1 MEPGRTIVTYTAYGR
16 ECVRP
21 IGASW
26 KGPSES
32 PYADTQKAVKVKDEK
47 FKELQDLYPIEAERL
62 MGLEPNS
69 TAGNGVTAKQFPFF
83 FLHFSAFLAPL
94 SGGFSTRCAST
105 VGPLLNF
112 LSGVGDVPIGK
123 R

>member
-1 MEPGRTIVTYTAYGR
+1 MIQEDPVGIHENPATFTFRIKSLG
-16 ECVRP
+16 EC
-21 IGASW
+21 IG
-26 KGPSES
+26 
-32 PYADTQKAVKVKDEK
+32 V
-47 FKELQDLYPIEAERL
+47 
-62 MGLEPNS
+62 LEMACKCIKHKKNI
-69 TAGNGVTAKQFPFF
+69 AQHLFPVF

-94 SGGFSTRCAST
+94 SGGFPTRCAST